1 MWWMANKEDCIGMLT
16 AIADKIQWIWSE
28 IMARKKRIKP
38 RFWFMMMVVMLIA
51 FGVVYLTEANYMEG
65 QRANIA
71 KLTQERNQLLAENA
85 TIERKI
91 AFSKTDE
98 YIERT
103 ARSELGLLKPGE
115 VRFVAGSEAS
125 TANGQ

>member
-1 MWWMANKEDCIGMLT
+1 
-16 AIADKIQWIWSE
+16 
-28 IMARKKRIKP
+28 MARKKRIKP
-38 RFWFMMMVVMLIA
+38 RFWFLMMAVMLLA
-51 FGVVYLTEANYMEG
+51 FGVVYLTEARYMDG
-65 QRANIA
+65 QRAHIA
-71 KLTQERNQLLAENA
+71 QLTEERNQIMAENA
-85 TIERKI
+85 AIERKI

-115 VRFVAGSEAS
+115 VRFVAGSEAI